1 MTLQQLKYVLAISE
15 TGSMNK
21 AAEQLYVSQPSLT
34 SSVQELEKEIDIKI
48 FNRSGRGVTLTN
60 DGAEFLQYARQVVGQ
75 FDILSEKYISKGN
88 VKKKF
93 GVSTQH
99 YSFAVKAFVEM
110 VKEFDTSEYEF
121 AIRETKTSEIISDVA
136 TMRSEIGIIYLN
148 EFNRKPL
155 SKLLLGAAYTVD
167 SDDKYALAFP
177 SFGPERRGAPVRAF
191 TKLDTKPVADRS
203 QTEKADYIVI
213 LDDTLYSS
221 DLKEL
226 LNESG
231 KIIVNS
237 KNTIDG
243 AETFDAEKTAA
254 EFRLPTVNTVMFGL
268 LVGISGVVT
277 EEEAVSS
284 IKGYMPEKI
293 QERNIGALLK
303 AAGEVRR

>member
-1 MTLQQLKYVLAISE
+1 M
-15 TGSMNK
+15 
-21 AAEQLYVSQPSLT
+21 
-34 SSVQELEKEIDIKI
+34 KEIIWL
-48 FNRSGRGVTLTN
+48 GRGGQ
-60 DGAEFLQYARQVVGQ
+60 GAFTAA
-75 FDILSEKYISKGN
+75 K
-88 VKKKF
+88 
-93 GVSTQH
+93 
-99 YSFAVKAFVEM
+99 
-110 VKEFDTSEYEF
+110 
-121 AIRETKTSEIISDVA
+121 
-136 TMRSEIGIIYLN
+136 
-148 EFNRKPL
+148 
-155 SKLLLGAAYTVD
+155 LLGAAYTVD

-231 KIIVNS
+231 KIIINS